1 MSNIKRYIQNFMKYK
16 DLLKQLVIRDIKVK
30 YKRSILGILWSL
42 LNPLMIM
49 IVMTIVFSE
58 LFRFEIENFAAYLI
72 SGQVIFNFFTES
84 TSLAMASI
92 YNEGQLIK
100 KVYIPKYI
108 FPMSKVLFSF
118 VNFIFSL
125 IAITI
130 VCIVTGVKVKF
141 TVVFALLSMIYI
153 LGFSIGIGLILS
165 SIAVFF
171 RDIVHLYGVMITAWM
186 YLTPIFYPIDIV
198 PQKYVILV
206 YINPLYYFVT
216 HFREALIYGNIP
228 SLQLNLIC
236 IEYMILSL
244 LIGLYLF
251 YKKQDS
257 FILYI

>member
-1 MSNIKRYIQNFMKYK
+1 MGDIKRYVLNFIKYK
-16 DLLKQLVIRDIKVK
+16 ELLKQLVIRDVKVK
-30 YKRSILGILWSL
+30 YKRSILGIIWSL

-58 LFRFEIENFAAYLI
+58 LFRFEIKNFAAYLI
-72 SGQVIFNFFTES
+72 SGQIVFNFFAES
-84 TSLAMASI
+84 TSLAMSSI
-92 YNEGQLIK
+92 YSEGQLIK

-118 VNFIFSL
+118 VNFMFSL
-125 IAITI
+125 IAIII
-130 VCIVTGVKVKF
+130 VCIVTGVKIKF
-141 TVVFALLSMIYI
+141 TVIFGLLSMIYI

-171 RDIVHLYGVMITAWM
+171 RDVVHLYGVMITAWM

-198 PQKYVILV
+198 PQKYIFLV

-216 HFREALIYGNIP
+216 HFRETLLYGEVP
-228 SLQLNLIC
+228 SLLLNLIC
-236 IEYMILSL
+236 IQYVIISL
-244 LIGLYLF
+244 IIGLYVF